1 MLGNRLPFR
10 KTILIVEDEPDTAE
24 MLSEMMHLSGYQVVH
39 TYSGHSALETI
50 FTTKPDALILDV
62 MLPDLSGL
70 EVLRQIRRD
79 PRLEQ
84 IPVILVS
91 GNSHPNDIQEGM
103 MAGASSYLTKPIGFW
118 ELKEALDGLTK
129 KKAQTTDAPV

>member
-1 MLGNRLPFR
+1 MLEPRFPYR

-24 MLSEMMHLSGYQVVH
+24 MLSEMMHLCGCQVVH
-39 TYSGHSALETI
+39 TCRGHSSLEMI
-50 FTTKPDALILDV
+50 LTTKPDALLLDV

-70 EVLRQIRRD
+70 EVLRHIRRD

-91 GNSHPNDIQEGM
+91 GNCHPSDIQEGM
-103 MAGASSYLTKPIGFW
+103 MAGASAYLTKPVSFW
-118 ELKEALDGLTK
+118 ELKEALDGVTR
-129 KKAQTTDAPV
+129 KKAQTAGASV